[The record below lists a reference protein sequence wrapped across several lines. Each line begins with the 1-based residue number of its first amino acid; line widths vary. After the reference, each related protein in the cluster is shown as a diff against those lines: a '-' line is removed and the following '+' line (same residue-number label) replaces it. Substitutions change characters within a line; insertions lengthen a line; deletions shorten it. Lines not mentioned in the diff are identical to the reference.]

1 LGIKTRILAIDD
13 ETKAIELFKSNLEQ
27 YGFEVLTAS
36 DGQAGIDIA
45 IAEKPDCI
53 ILDIRMPKLDGWD
66 VCKRLKLSSAT
77 RSVPIIILTAY
88 SSVRDQERAKILGVD
103 EYLTKPVNL
112 DTIAELIK
120 NLIKA
125 TSEEITDSG
134 KEYTGLPRIVPNP

>member
-77 RSVPIIILTAY
+77 RSIPIIILTAY
-88 SSVRDQERAKILGVD
+88 SSVRDQERAKILGVN
-103 EYLTKPVNL
+103 EYLTKPVNP
-112 DTIAELIK
+112 DTIADLIK
-120 NLIKA
+120 KLITA
-125 TSEEITDSG
+125 TSEEITDACRP
-134 KEYTGLPRIVPNP
+134 EQRLVDQ